1 LIANEDA
8 ANLAN
13 RGIDRVQ
20 AELAFDGAHGRLK
33 VILDTQLFDQL

>member
-1 LIANEDA
+1 LIANKDA

-20 AELAFDGAHGRLK
+20 AELAFDGAHSRLK
-33 VILDTQLFDQL
+33 IVLDAQLFDQL